1 MRRILRIA
9 RIYCAESSDIRDSC
23 KTGKGCCL
31 AALLCLCA
39 LVAIFAGPLAAEE
52 NLSREWSFPVVV
64 LPPENG
70 WESDEGE
77 SIWLALKVVMEEA
90 NASRD
95 GVAGRDVLFLKS
107 RLPAPKDAPAAVN
120 EWRKNGIKAVIS
132 LADPEMDK
140 LLVSAAAVNDMPLL
154 LANGEWVSI
163 SGESGRPFKNAFA
176 LDLYYPFRAVALAE
190 YAAFRYKGATVA
202 IEADLNDSQMYPV
215 YDLLRK
221 SLKERGLA
229 TMTIW
234 HDPARRM
241 PLAEDEASSAGATV
255 LISCLGPRNLQTT
268 WRRVKEKR
276 LPLEVWYSGPF
287 LPSMLLSLEGLLM
300 ADQAYPAA
308 RGKGFD
314 KLAARAWEV
323 ERKRVTDR
331 YCAAKAHA
339 AGLFVVE
346 ALRLSGGKSV
356 ADAMSGVSEI
366 PLGDDFLGMDKTT
379 HRPAS
384 RKVAL
389 LRISGKESVLE
400 RVIGVRSSEV
410 PDSIG
415 HYAGR

>member
-9 RIYCAESSDIRDSC
+9 RIYCAGSSAIRDSR
-23 KTGKGCCL
+23 KIRKGWRL

-39 LVAIFAGPLAAEE
+39 LVTAFAEPVAAEE

-90 NASRD
+90 NAGRD

-107 RLPAPKDAPAAVN
+107 RLPTPEDAPAAVN

-140 LLVSAAAVNDMPLL
+140 LLISAMAADDMPLL
-154 LANGEWVSI
+154 LANGEWVSL
-163 SGESGRPFKNAFA
+163 SGEKGRPFKNIFA

-190 YAAFRYKGATVA
+190 YAAFRYGGATVA
-202 IEADLNDSQMYPV
+202 IEANLNDSQMYPA

-234 HDPARRM
+234 HDPARRV

-268 WRRVKEKR
+268 WRRVREKR
-276 LPLEVWYSGPF
+276 LPLEVWYSGPP
-287 LPSMLLSLEGLLM
+287 LPSMPLSLEGLLM

-314 KLAARAWEV
+314 ELAARAWEV
-323 ERKRVTDR
+323 ERKKVTDR
-331 YCAAKAHA
+331 YCAVKARA
-339 AGLFVVE
+339 AGLCAVE

-356 ADAMSGVSEI
+356 TDAISGVSGI
-366 PLGDDFLGMDKTT
+366 PLGDDFLDIDKTT

-389 LRISGKESVLE
+389 LRISGKKLVLE
-400 RVIGVRSSEV
+400 RIVEVRSSEV

-415 HYAGR
+415 PYTGR